1 MAQELRSHGSYGDAI
16 SLQSVLV
23 SRDFSN
29 SNCLRFL
36 PKWQGHGCCYSA
48 GLEEANLP
56 RGMKHLYR
64 NHGYILYAE
73 RTDIDID
80 HSVTPAI
87 DCWIA
92 MFFRGGIFF
101 NLRFWEVDQLD
112 HVQLCRPASWDRFF
126 HGYLPHE
133 NGDG

>member
-36 PKWQGHGCCYSA
+36 PKWQGHGCCYGA
-48 GLEEANLP
+48 GLEEATLP

-64 NHGYILYAE
+64 SHGCIQRELTYTVPLCDSGMTAGH
-73 RTDIDID
+73 D
-80 HSVTPAI
+80 
-87 DCWIA
+87 
-92 MFFRGGIFF
+92 MFWGRIFSTCDLGG
-101 NLRFWEVDQLD
+101 
-112 HVQLCRPASWDRFF
+112 
-126 HGYLPHE
+126 
-133 NGDG
+133 